1 MTFAAVV
8 LAFISGGLLA
18 IYVVRHGWL
27 NLAGRGCYLLLWNGA
42 SWRLRPARD
51 VAGAVVCD
59 GIEYPYS
66 IATPVEH
73 SDLLIYVVA
82 SEPLALADHE
92 RFERARVSVLRG
104 ALFRPGGDLVNWARV
119 AALIIPV
126 VFSVLTY
133 LRVGDAVASLTSV
146 SADTKAIR
154 ATVTDILMRPLRL
167 APFDD
172 PGGGK

>member
-1 MTFAAVV
+1 
-8 LAFISGGLLA
+8 
-18 IYVVRHGWL
+18 
-27 NLAGRGCYLLLWNGA
+27 
-42 SWRLRPARD
+42 
-51 VAGAVVCD
+51 
-59 GIEYPYS
+59 
-66 IATPVEH
+66 
-73 SDLLIYVVA
+73 
-82 SEPLALADHE
+82 LALADHE
-92 RFERARVSVLRG
+92 RFERARVSVLKA

-146 SADTKAIR
+146 SADTRAIR

-172 PGGGK
+172 PGGDK